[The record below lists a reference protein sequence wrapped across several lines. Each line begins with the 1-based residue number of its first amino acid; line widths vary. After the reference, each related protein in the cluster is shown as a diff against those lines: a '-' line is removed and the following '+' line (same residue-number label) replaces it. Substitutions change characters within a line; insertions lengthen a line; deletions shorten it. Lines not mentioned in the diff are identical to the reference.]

1 MKNMEIRIEDL
12 EKALKLTSDQ
22 LSGAIDTINNNLKF
36 NICLSDLNDPEYL
49 DKQTCYENQMLLR
62 IMPEEDNDK

>member
-12 EKALKLTSDQ
+12 EKALKLTSDE

>member
-1 MKNMEIRIEDL
+1 MEIRIEDL
-12 EKALKLTSDQ
+12 EKALKLTSDE

>member
-1 MKNMEIRIEDL
+1 MEIRIEDL
-12 EKALKLTSDQ
+12 EKALKLTSDE

-62 IMPEEDNDK
+62 IMPEEANDK